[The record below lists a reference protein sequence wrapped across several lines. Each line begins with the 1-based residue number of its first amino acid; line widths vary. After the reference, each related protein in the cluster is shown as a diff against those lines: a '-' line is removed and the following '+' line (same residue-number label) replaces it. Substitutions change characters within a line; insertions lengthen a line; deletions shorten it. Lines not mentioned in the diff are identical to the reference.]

1 MNKVDIKS
9 FDLDDL
15 PEDDIME
22 EKKKK
27 VNGKKKGNRFE
38 LEVAKDLSSRFKDTF
53 RRVPQ
58 SGAIVGGLNKIYNE
72 GLRTDAQEIFA
83 GDIISPQ
90 WFPFC
95 IEAKNYANTPKMVN
109 LLSIGDKD
117 LDKWIKQSKMSA
129 QTANKDWILIFKITE
144 GRKSF
149 ACLDQNLFFRIC
161 KNDMKRFII
170 YKDTIIL
177 DYKEFLDKHIKN
189 FFPLEVKE
197 RL

>member
-1 MNKVDIKS
+1 MTKLNIES

-15 PEDDIME
+15 PEDDVMK

-27 VNGKKKGNRFE
+27 VNGKKKGNRYE
-38 LEVAKDLSSRFKDTF
+38 LEVSKDLSSRFKDTF

-72 GLRTDAQEIFA
+72 GLRSDAQEIFA
-83 GDIISPQ
+83 GDVISPQ

-95 IEAKNYANTPKMVN
+95 LECKNYANTPKMTN

-117 LDKWIKQSKMSA
+117 LDAWIKQSKTSGI
-129 QTANKDWILIFKITE
+129 TANKDWLLLFKITE

-149 ACLDQNLFFRIC
+149 ACMNADLYFRVC
-161 KNDMKRFII
+161 KEDIKRFII
-170 YKDTIIL
+170 YKDTIII
-177 DYKEFLDKHIKN
+177 DYKTFMDTLIKN
-189 FFPLEVKE
+189 FFPSEIKE